1 MHRTWHR
8 GITTAGS
15 FRAQAEAIILCQNLN
30 TPCQKTALPPDI
42 SDAWTGAFCR
52 CDWQEMKSFK
62 KCDHIATSF
71 RAQAEAMILCDN
83 LLIDKE
89 TGQKNAFCDNFATWS
104 KFMRLYL

>member
-15 FRAQAEAIILCQNLN
+15 FRAQAEAMILCQNLN

-42 SDAWTGAFCR
+42 SDAWTGAFCQ

-71 RAQAEAMILCDN
+71 RAGERNDSLPQSKVLLSAITMPRGQTSCD
-83 LLIDKE
+83 
-89 TGQKNAFCDNFATWS
+89 
-104 KFMRLYL
+104 